1 MKGRE
6 SHMLVLSSRGA
17 LVWASS
23 PRLDA
28 HGVHAR
34 RSWSE
39 ARSATIDALKRRRPV
54 WVVVA
59 LLSSLVEGGDEA
71 TTGQIGCRFG
81 GEGARRVLEA
91 SGPAKPPPV
100 ECTWEQRRWTFGPQP
115 AWRGKKCTNAIGE
128 RQNGQRRDQGRRD
141 RGELQRR
148 GSRPRCGGQRGHGR
162 HERRARRHEHRGGCA
177 HFCLQSQLVTLV
189 HSRNAGDSYSGYR

>member
-39 ARSATIDALKRRRPV
+39 VRSATIDALKRRRPV

-128 RQNGQRRDQGRRD
+128 KAERPTTRP
-141 RGELQRR
+141 
-148 GSRPRCGGQRGHGR
+148 GSSGP
-162 HERRARRHEHRGGCA
+162 RRAATSGQPAALRRAARA
-177 HFCLQSQLVTLV
+177 RP
-189 HSRNAGDSYSGYR
+189 SRAAGTPTRAPGRVRAFLFAVPACYIST